1 MTMYA
6 TRTFLTNPFRQDDGS
21 VTLTPRILAFTNP
34 TNAVHVV
41 ADPCSFSSRDNRL
54 VIFTIT
60 PACLT
65 ILFSIQHAML
75 ML

>member
-1 MTMYA
+1 V
-6 TRTFLTNPFRQDDGS
+6 R
-21 VTLTPRILAFTNP
+21 RIDPQLSQP
-34 TNAVHVV
+34 LSDLNAHFV